1 MILNKIN
8 DRIGNLSGRI
18 GIYYLDLIT
27 GASCFA
33 GNCDVFPSSG
43 MAKIA
48 VLLEVFRQLHVGQLK
63 KDDTY
68 TLGEDYYF
76 TLSHTE
82 REPSYGALHFL
93 HPGLV
98 LTIKDLY
105 SLMIT
110 VSDNA
115 AFNILLK
122 KVGMEHVNENM
133 RNLGFQNIVV
143 NREFFD
149 YEKIANGIDNY
160 HSVKEMGEI
169 FRRLYMGQMISGK
182 ASEEIINLL
191 KYHQRTNILPYYFK
205 ENQPIA
211 HQSGFDEG
219 RIHDMGIVYTDHP
232 FILCMSADQVD
243 TRKAESVMRDI
254 VLICYEN
261 SENLYGKYK
270 IKNLGI

>member
-18 GIYYLDLIT
+18 GIYYFDLTT

-48 VLLEVFRQLHVGQLK
+48 VLLEVFRQLHEGYLK

-68 TLGEDYYF
+68 VLNKDYYF
-76 TLSHTE
+76 TLFHNE
-82 REPSYGALHFL
+82 HEPSYGALHFL
-93 HPGLV
+93 HPGLE

-122 KVGMEHVNENM
+122 KVGMEQVNKNM
-133 RNLGFQNIVV
+133 VKLGFQDIVI

-149 YEKIANGIDNY
+149 YEKIETGIDNY
-160 HSVKEMGEI
+160 HSVKEMGEV
-169 FRRLYMGQMISGK
+169 FMRLYMGQMISRK

-211 HQSGFDEG
+211 HQTGFDEG
-219 RIHDMGIVYTDHP
+219 RIHDMGIVYTEHP
-232 FILCMSADQVD
+232 FILCMSADQVN

-254 VLICYEN
+254 VLICYKN
-261 SENLYGKYK
+261 SENLYTK
-270 IKNLGI
+270 